1 MDILVAGSFG
11 PGPGVDD
18 REAGFELGLELGLDL
33 DFGASKS
40 ETRLPAAEGGA
51 FEGVGVAA
59 FGGGPLL
66 GPSFACEGVEV
77 PDLAG
82 M

>member
-1 MDILVAGSFG
+1 MDILVAAGLG

-18 REAGFELGLELGLDL
+18 REVGFELGLEFGLDF

-51 FEGVGVAA
+51 FEGGGVADL
-59 FGGGPLL
+59 GGGALVR
-66 GPSFACEGVEV
+66 PSFACEGVEV